1 MNEKHV
7 KAIALGAL
15 ALAVTSPS
23 FAVIDTAAVMTEL
36 DAMPGY
42 MVSVGT
48 ALILA
53 AATAIG
59 FKWIKGAIFS

>member
-1 MNEKHV
+1 MKLNTFSKYAGV
-7 KAIALGAL
+7 IAMVALVGDASAVVDTTAIQA
-15 ALAVTSPS
+15 
-23 FAVIDTAAVMTEL
+23 EL

-42 MVSVGT
+42 MVIVGS
-48 ALILA
+48 ALITA